1 LPEREAFVQ
10 AVEQPNKVAVPAHDL
25 VGAAVAADFV
35 VAVLKHEKTLFLCN
49 CSDGDGFFSPR
60 PSRRQTPN
68 GSTQPRDISSRIASR
83 RCAKSSCRCA
93 ESTCADVWS
102 CVGLVGAP
110 IVASPPAIARKRTRG
125 GSGSLSGRGVC
136 VRLSRELARCSHVR
150 GNVGAIGLGQHG
162 IEGVVVPSVHVR
174 ATPGVCLRVTKR
186 RLAQRRLGTVCAGR
200 VLLGRFLWHW
210 RCWGRLA
217 Y

>member
-1 LPEREAFVQ
+1 LSEREAFVQ
-10 AVEQPNKVAVPAHDL
+10 AVEQPNKVAVSAYDL
-25 VGAAVAADFV
+25 VSATVTADFV
-35 VAVLKHEKTLFLCN
+35 VAVLEHEQTLFLCN
-49 CSDGDGFFSPR
+49 CSDGDDFFSPR

-68 GSTQPRDISSRIASR
+68 GSTQPRGVSSSIASR
-83 RCAKSSCRCA
+83 RCAKSAC
-93 ESTCADVWS
+93 TDVWS

-110 IVASPPAIARKRTRG
+110 IVASPPAIARKRARG
-125 GSGSLSGRGVC
+125 RSGSLGGRGIC

-150 GNVGAIGLGQHG
+150 GNVGTIGLGQHG
-162 IEGVVVPSVHVR
+162 IEGVVMPSVQVR
-174 ATPGVCLRVTKR
+174 ATPGICLRVTKR